1 MSHIAS
7 YWAVNQT
14 GISSMAKLV
23 LIVLA
28 DYHNLETGG
37 CFPSKASLA
46 EKCCCTERTVVNAT
60 QELEFAGLIS
70 SVSRQDQF
78 GRQRSNQY
86 ILNIK
91 IGEGELNSRGRVNET
106 TPLEPV
112 IYNHTNPSDLEDP
125 VLSIFEN
132 HEEPPESN
140 NKTFWDEAV
149 GMLMGMG
156 VADVTART
164 FVGRCLKLANG
175 DQSEILRVLEAA
187 VANGVRDPIPYLSAA
202 LGGKKKKDTVVK
214 NKQIADAFAELEA
227 ASERRKAKWRE
238 EYGTEYGVLPDT
250 GTGGEENHAKLQP
263 EPYVKLRDVSKER
276 GRSPRKVSAR
286 RTAQIIKPSIG
297 DSNQVQVSAND
308 F

>member
-1 MSHIAS
+1 MSHLATS
-7 YWAVNQT
+7 WAFQQV
-14 GISSMAKLV
+14 GISSTAKLV
-23 LIVLA
+23 LIFLA
-28 DYHNLETGG
+28 DCHNHESDL
-37 CFPSKASLA
+37 CFPSRALLA
-46 EKCCCTERTVVNAT
+46 EKCCCDERTVT
-60 QELEFAGLIS
+60 RSIQELALAGLLSYESRIDATGRKTS
-70 SVSRQDQF
+70 NTYNLLMTKGQSVPMDRDNLS
-78 GRQRSNQY
+78 G
-86 ILNIK
+86 L
-91 IGEGELNSRGRVNET
+91 ELGINN
-106 TPLEPV
+106 
-112 IYNHTNPSDLEDP
+112 NTNPSDLEDP
-125 VLSIFEN
+125 VLSIFAN

-214 NKQIADAFAELEA
+214 NKQIANAFAELEA

-250 GTGGEENHAKLQP
+250 GTGGAKDHAELQP
-263 EPYVKLRDVSKER
+263 EPHGELRDVPKER

-286 RTAQIIKPSIG
+286 RVAQVIKPSIG
-297 DSNQVQVSAND
+297 NSNEVQVSAND

>member
-1 MSHIAS
+1 MSHLATS
-7 YWAVNQT
+7 WAFQQV
-14 GISSMAKLV
+14 GISSTAKLV
-23 LIVLA
+23 LIFLA
-28 DYHNLETGG
+28 DCHNHESDL
-37 CFPSKASLA
+37 CFPSRALLA
-46 EKCCCTERTVVNAT
+46 EKCCCDERTITRSV
-60 QELEFAGLIS
+60 QELALAGLIS
-70 SVSRQDQF
+70 YESRMGNLGRRTSNTYNLLMTKGQSVHIPRDNLS
-78 GRQRSNQY
+78 G
-86 ILNIK
+86 L
-91 IGEGELNSRGRVNET
+91 ELGINN
-106 TPLEPV
+106 
-112 IYNHTNPSDLEDP
+112 NTNPTDLEDP